1 MSDAALAKL
10 ARAAGLNVD
19 WIDADGRAQ
28 HVAVPAQRD
37 LLEALGHR
45 AGSIRQIAE
54 SLTRIEEQR
63 HSAPLPPLLTLEREQ
78 SVILNRHFQPDT
90 PFLLICEGG
99 ERVDGRLDHAARLPP
114 ITRCGYH
121 KLLIG
126 SQQLTLAVA
135 PPACQSVAE
144 LSGRRYIWGLTAQLY
159 ALRRNGDGG
168 LGDTKALEILARSAA
183 EKGADALAISP
194 THAMF
199 AANRDIYSPYS
210 PSSRLLFNA
219 LYAAPA
225 SILGEQAVTVALKAC
240 ALEQQWAQLEALPLI
255 DWPAVAS
262 ARHTLLRAL
271 YSGFGD
277 STPHLRE
284 DFQRF
289 RREGG
294 EVLQQHCRFE
304 ALHAHMLANGQP
316 GDWRNWPERYRD
328 PALPAVQQFAAQ
340 RRGEVDYHAFCQ
352 WLIDRCLARAQN
364 TACAVGMKIG
374 LIADLAVGADG
385 AGSQAW
391 ARQDEFLHTLN
402 VGAPPDIL
410 NRSGQD
416 WGLSAF
422 SPNGLQR
429 NGYRAFIEML
439 QANLAHAGGL
449 RIDHIMGLQ
458 RLWVFP
464 CGSHSRAGAYLD
476 YPFDEL
482 LRLICLESW
491 RHQALIVGED
501 LGTVP
506 EGMREVL
513 AQRHILGMRVLQF
526 EQRDARFIPPEAWPH
541 DALAT
546 TTTHDLPSMCGWL
559 AGRDIEWRQAAG
571 HETAEQSQIDLTQ
584 RERDKIA
591 LRQAL
596 CASGQLQADEHSAQ
610 LQLDACV
617 GFIASTPAPL
627 VLLPLE
633 DALGEEEQ
641 ANLPGPGD
649 QHPNWRRRWEIP
661 VEQML
666 DTPAAARRLKRLQQT
681 RQRREEAGHG
691 GSGP

>member
-10 ARAAGLNVD
+10 ARAAGLNID
-19 WIDADGRAQ
+19 WTDADGRAQ
-28 HVAVPAQRD
+28 HVAVPAQRA

-54 SLTRIEEQR
+54 SLDLIEERQR
-63 HSAPLPPLLTLEREQ
+63 HAPLPALLTLEREQ
-78 SVILNRHFQPDT
+78 TLILSRHFQPDT

-99 ERVDGRLDHAARLPP
+99 ERIDGRLDHAARLPP
-114 ITRCGYH
+114 IERCGYH

-126 SQQLTLAVA
+126 GQQLSLAVA
-135 PPACQSVAE
+135 PPTCQSVAE
-144 LSGRRYIWGLTAQLY
+144 LTGRRYTWGLTAQLY
-159 ALRRNGDGG
+159 SLRRPGDGG
-168 LGDTKALEILARSAA
+168 LGDSKALEILARSAA
-183 EKGADALAISP
+183 QQGADALAISP

-210 PSSRLLFNA
+210 PSSRLLFNV

-225 SILGEQAVTVALKAC
+225 SILGEQAVGVALKAC
-240 ALEQQWAQLEALPLI
+240 ALEHEWGRLEGLSLI

-262 ARHTLLRAL
+262 ARQALLRAL
-271 YSGFGD
+271 YAQFGD
-277 STPHLRE
+277 STPQLTE

-304 ALHAHMLANGQP
+304 ALHAHMLANGHP
-316 GDWRNWPERYRD
+316 GDWRNWPEQYRN
-328 PALPAVQQFAAQ
+328 PAHAAVQDFAVQ
-340 RRGEVDYHAFCQ
+340 RRSEVDYHAFCQ
-352 WLIDRCLARAQN
+352 WLIGRCLARAQN
-364 TACAVGMKIG
+364 TAYAAGMKIG

-402 VGAPPDIL
+402 IGAPPDIL

-422 SPNGLQR
+422 SPEGLQR

-449 RIDHIMGLQ
+449 RIDHIMGLK

-464 CGSHSRAGAYLD
+464 RGSDSRAGAYLN
-476 YPFDEL
+476 YPFTEL

-491 RHQALIVGED
+491 RSRALIVGED

-506 EGMREVL
+506 EGLREDL

-526 EQRDARFIPPEAWPH
+526 EQRDGRFIAPEDWPD

-559 AGRDIEWRQAAG
+559 SGRDIQWRQAAG
-571 HETAEQSQIDLTQ
+571 HESGEQSRIDRQQ
-584 RERDKIA
+584 RERDKAA
-591 LRQAL
+591 LHEAL
-596 CASGQLQADEHSAQ
+596 CASGQLPGGEHDPR
-610 LQLDACV
+610 LQLDACI

-633 DALGEEEQ
+633 DALGQEEQ

-649 QHPNWRRRWEIP
+649 KHPNWRRRWALP
-661 VEQML
+661 VDSML
-666 DTPAAARRLKRLQQT
+666 DTPAAARRLKRLRQT
-681 RQRREEAGHG
+681 RQSREEPRHD
-691 GSGP
+691 